1 MRKYWFRFL
10 SAIQTEF
17 QYRSNLFLWMVV
29 GAISPIVMT
38 LVWFAVLKTRTEVG
52 GYDQGDFVLYYLM
65 VTISWYVV
73 GGEYA
78 RPIGTA
84 IRSGDINKSLLQPYN
99 LVLGKAI
106 WEQAWKLL
114 SLLLS
119 LPAVFFVLYFMR
131 GSINYELAL
140 SQIPYIILALLF
152 GALIFGL
159 MQAIIGILAFW
170 MTEIW
175 PVAEMNDMLLQL
187 IGGMLAP
194 LSLMPSYIEQL
205 SRFLPFRY
213 IFYEPVAIILDKTPN
228 PALVIGYQAVFV
240 VILYLVYQGMWR
252 AGIRKYE
259 AVGG

>member
-38 LVWFAVLKTRTEVG
+38 LVWFAVLKTRGDVG

-73 GGEYA
+73 GGEFA

-99 LVLGKAI
+99 LILGKAV

-119 LPAVFFVLYFMR
+119 LPGVAIILYLMR
-131 GSINYELAL
+131 GSISYELTLSQVPYIAL
-140 SQIPYIILALLF
+140 SLLF

-159 MQAIIGILAFW
+159 LQAIIGILAFW

-194 LSLMPSYIEQL
+194 LSLMPVYVQQISL
-205 SRFLPFRY
+205 FLPFRY
-213 IFYEPVAIILDKTPN
+213 IFYEPVVIILDKTPD
-228 PALVIGYQAVFV
+228 PRIVIGYQLVFV
-240 VILYLVYQGMWR
+240 VILYLTYLLMWR
-252 AGIRKYE
+252 AGIKKYE
-259 AVGG
+259 GVGG